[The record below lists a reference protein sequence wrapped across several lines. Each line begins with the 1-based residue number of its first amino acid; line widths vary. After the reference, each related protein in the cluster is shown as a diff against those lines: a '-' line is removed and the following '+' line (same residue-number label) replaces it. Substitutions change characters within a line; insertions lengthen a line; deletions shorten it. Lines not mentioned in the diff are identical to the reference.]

1 MKYKHKL
8 SQLIAVKYKEGY
20 RIGPDSNFYFLPK
33 QIVENTSDWKY
44 YTDDKEKEIKQ
55 LLKNVQ
61 VKTYTY
67 KLVTGFKDVSEESI
81 ESNWFANEMNE
92 TDSILFYAFVKKD
105 NVDLFMNSVESFNER
120 QETLS
125 RVHVAV
131 LNIEKSI

>member
-1 MKYKHKL
+1 MKL
-8 SQLIAVKYKEGY
+8 LIITAVTAY
-20 RIGPDSNFYFLPK
+20 
-33 QIVENTSDWKY
+33 
-44 YTDDKEKEIKQ
+44 EKEIKQ